1 MTTKNATSTSR
12 RKFLKATGKASL
24 LGIGLPYLA
33 LPGRA
38 AAADHVLTFGHTFG
52 KATEDV
58 MITGLDVFK
67 QRAEEYAGGRLLVDI
82 HEAGSL
88 GGQTVLPQKVLTGAI
103 QGCQLSTQ
111 NFTPFSDV
119 YNLLDFPYMFPSNEK
134 FEEILGSSEFQDSDF
149 LGQPRAKGFEV
160 LPGMWANA
168 GFRVLGISKK
178 ADRVVKTPDDL
189 DGVKIRVT
197 GSKVEQQVFKLTP
210 ANPVSIAWGET
221 YQALQQGAADALN
234 VGLGP
239 LTATKIFE
247 TLGSAT
253 MSQINFNC
261 HITVL
266 SAKWFGGL
274 PGEVQEAILKGAAES
289 FEFQKAGQAKAND
302 AMVEQWKA
310 RGIQVHVLSADEKKV
325 WMDTV
330 GHTLPVWDSFKE
342 RYGASLYEK
351 LVSMTA

>member
-1 MTTKNATSTSR
+1 MSMRMISR
-12 RKFLKATGKASL
+12 RSL
-24 LGIGLPYLA
+24 LKSGGAAATVGVAMPFVITPS
-33 LPGRA
+33 RA
-38 AAADHVLTFGHTFG
+38 AKADHVLTFGHTFG
-52 KATEDV
+52 KATENV
-58 MITGLDVFK
+58 MITGLDVWK
-67 QRAEEYAGGRLLVDI
+67 KKAEEYADGKLMVDI

-119 YNLLDFPYMFPSNEK
+119 YNLLDFPYMFPSNDT
-134 FEEILGSSEFQDSDF
+134 FEAVLASEAFKKSA
-149 LGQPRAKGFEV
+149 LAEQPRSKGFEV

-178 ADRVVKTPDDL
+178 ADRVAKTPDDL
-189 DGVKIRVT
+189 KDVKIRVT

-239 LTATKIFE
+239 LTATKIYE

-266 SAKWFGGL
+266 GKRWFDKL
-274 PGEVQEAILKGAAES
+274 PSTVQEAIMKGAAES

-302 AMVEQWKA
+302 DMVKLWQSK
-310 RGIQVHVLSADEKKV
+310 GIKVHVLSPEEKKAWV
-325 WMDTV
+325 DTV
-330 GHTLPVWDSFKE
+330 GHTLPVWDSFKK
-342 RYGASLYEK
+342 RYGADLYDQ
-351 LVSMTA
+351 LVKMAS

>member
-1 MTTKNATSTSR
+1 MTDKTISR
-12 RKFLKATGKASL
+12 RNLLKTGSAAAAVGVATPWVITPS
-24 LGIGLPYLA
+24 
-33 LPGRA
+33 RA
-38 AAADHVLTFGHTFG
+38 AKADHVLTFAHTFG

-58 MITGLDVFK
+58 MITGLDLWK
-67 QRAEEYAGGRLLVDI
+67 KKAEEYAGGKLKVDI
-82 HEAGSL
+82 HEGGSL

-119 YNLLDFPYMFPSNEK
+119 FNLLDFPYMFPSNDK
-134 FEEILGSSEFQDSDF
+134 FESVLASDAFANSDF
-149 LGQPRAKGFEV
+149 MKQPAGKGFRV

-178 ADRVVKTPDDL
+178 AGKVVKTPDDL
-189 DGVKIRVT
+189 KGIKIRVT

-253 MSQINFNC
+253 MTQINLNC
-261 HITVL
+261 HLTVL
-266 SAKWFGGL
+266 SKRWFDKL
-274 PGEVQEAILKGAAES
+274 PTGVREAILKGAAES
-289 FEFQKAGQAKAND
+289 FEFQKSGQAKANQK
-302 AMVEQWKA
+302 MVELWKSK
-310 RGIQVHVLSADEKKV
+310 GIKVHILTPDERKV
-325 WMDTV
+325 WMERV
-330 GHTLPVWDSFKE
+330 GHTLPIWDSFKKK
-342 RYGASLYEK
+342 YGAALYEK
-351 LVSMTA
+351 LAKMAS